1 MASSAD
7 LPHIAYFHGQP
18 GGPGEWQACA
28 PPGLRAFAPDRTMPV
43 DTATL
48 AGLVVTHCADGPVTL
63 IGFSL
68 GAPVALAVA
77 RALGDR
83 VAHLH
88 LISPAAPLAL
98 GDFLPAMAGGGLF
111 RLARARPAL
120 FRLVAQLESLI
131 ARTAPGFL
139 CDRLFATA
147 AGADLALSRDPG
159 FRQAMAQ
166 VLRAGLGRT
175 PAGFIAEVTAY
186 AANGPADL
194 AGPAVPITLWQGDA
208 DNWTPPAMAEALAAA
223 LPAPVTLNRL
233 PGCSHYSALR
243 AALARL

>member
-1 MASSAD
+1 MASPTT
-7 LPHIAYFHGQP
+7 LPQLIYFHGQP
-18 GGPGEWQACA
+18 GGPGEFQACA
-28 PPGLRAFAPDRTMPV
+28 PPGLRAFTPDRTMPV
-43 DTATL
+43 AVSEL
-48 AGLVVTHCADGPVTL
+48 AALIVSHCADGPVTL

-77 RALGDR
+77 RAKGDR

-88 LISPAAPLAL
+88 LIAPAAPLAL
-98 GDFLPAMAGGGLF
+98 GDFLPAMAGGSLF
-111 RLARARPAL
+111 RLARSRPAL
-120 FRLVAQLESLI
+120 FWLVAQLESLV

-166 VLRAGLGRT
+166 VLRAGLGRS

-186 AANGPADL
+186 AAGGPADL
-194 AGPAVPITLWQGDA
+194 AGIAVPITLWQGDA

-223 LPAPVTLNRL
+223 LPGSISFNRL
-233 PGCSHYSALR
+233 PGCSHYAALR

>member
-88 LISPAAPLAL
+88 LISPAAPLA
-98 GDFLPAMAGGGLF
+98 
-111 RLARARPAL
+111 
-120 FRLVAQLESLI
+120 
-131 ARTAPGFL
+131 
-139 CDRLFATA
+139 
-147 AGADLALSRDPG
+147 
-159 FRQAMAQ
+159 
-166 VLRAGLGRT
+166 
-175 PAGFIAEVTAY
+175 
-186 AANGPADL
+186 
-194 AGPAVPITLWQGDA
+194 
-208 DNWTPPAMAEALAAA
+208 
-223 LPAPVTLNRL
+223 
-233 PGCSHYSALR
+233 
-243 AALARL
+243 